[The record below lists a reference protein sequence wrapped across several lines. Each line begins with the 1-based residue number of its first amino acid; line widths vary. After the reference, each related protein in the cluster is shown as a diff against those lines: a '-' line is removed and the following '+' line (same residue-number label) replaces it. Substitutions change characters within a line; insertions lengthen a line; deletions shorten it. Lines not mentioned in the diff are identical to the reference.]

1 MGVVQELASL
11 TMSMLKNYP
20 FPTPKIASD
29 FYSENDLYPFY
40 DIVRYAESNAPPEAN
55 GSYMIISE
63 KD

>member
-11 TMSMLKNYP
+11 TMSMMKNYP

-40 DIVRYAESNAPPEAN
+40 DIIRFAESSAPP
-55 GSYMIISE
+55 
-63 KD
+63 